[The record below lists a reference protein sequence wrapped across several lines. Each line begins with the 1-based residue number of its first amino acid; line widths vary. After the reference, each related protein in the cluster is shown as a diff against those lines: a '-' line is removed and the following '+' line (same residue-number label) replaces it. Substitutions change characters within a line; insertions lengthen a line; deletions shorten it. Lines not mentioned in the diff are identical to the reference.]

1 MFKALLLTEK
11 DGKVS
16 SQITQLDEERLPD
29 GDVTVRVQYSTLNYK
44 DGLILNGLGRLVRT
58 YPHVPGVD
66 FAGVVEASRHPAFR
80 PNDTVILTGWR
91 VGEAQW
97 GGYAE
102 RARVKGDWL
111 VKLPADLTA
120 RNAMAIGT
128 AGFTSMLCVMA
139 LEGHALTP
147 AAGDVLV
154 TGAAGGVGSVAVA
167 ILAKLGYRVVA
178 STGRADTHEYLK
190 GLGAAEIIDR
200 AMIGKPSGKPLES
213 ERWAGCIDSV
223 GGATLSTVLAQ
234 MKYRA
239 SVAACGLAGGNKLE
253 TTVIPFIIRGVKLLG
268 IDSVMSPPEERRQAW
283 ERLARDLPSDKLEAM
298 IVPAKLEDLPALSKQ
313 ILDGKVRGRVVVEIG
328 SIGSVDRTLR
338 AVLEDDQ
345 QRPAQQCESQRLAG
359 NARRRPVLFCGHHRA
374 QSHHDAKI
382 GRSDNEHQQHE
393 RPTAADAEQ
402 TVGEADRERLLAIIP
417 ATPALY
423 HETERRPATVEAL
436 VFEGA
441 ELVEAGESEDH
452 GTQHPA
458 IEEQPVDAVHKSQ

>member
-213 ERWAGCIDSV
+213 ERWAGWIDSV

-298 IVPAKLEDLPALSKQ
+298 IMPAKLEDLPALSKQ

-328 SIGSVDRTLR
+328 S
-338 AVLEDDQ
+338 
-345 QRPAQQCESQRLAG
+345 
-359 NARRRPVLFCGHHRA
+359 
-374 QSHHDAKI
+374 
-382 GRSDNEHQQHE
+382 
-393 RPTAADAEQ
+393 
-402 TVGEADRERLLAIIP
+402 
-417 ATPALY
+417 
-423 HETERRPATVEAL
+423 
-436 VFEGA
+436 
-441 ELVEAGESEDH
+441 
-452 GTQHPA
+452 
-458 IEEQPVDAVHKSQ
+458 

>member
-1 MFKALLLTEK
+1 
-11 DGKVS
+11 
-16 SQITQLDEERLPD
+16 
-29 GDVTVRVQYSTLNYK
+29 
-44 DGLILNGLGRLVRT
+44 
-58 YPHVPGVD
+58 
-66 FAGVVEASRHPAFR
+66 
-80 PNDTVILTGWR
+80 
-91 VGEAQW
+91 
-97 GGYAE
+97 
-102 RARVKGDWL
+102 
-111 VKLPADLTA
+111 
-120 RNAMAIGT
+120 
-128 AGFTSMLCVMA
+128 MLCVMA

-213 ERWAGCIDSV
+213 ERWAGCSDSV

-328 SIGSVDRTLR
+328 S
-338 AVLEDDQ
+338 
-345 QRPAQQCESQRLAG
+345 
-359 NARRRPVLFCGHHRA
+359 
-374 QSHHDAKI
+374 
-382 GRSDNEHQQHE
+382 
-393 RPTAADAEQ
+393 
-402 TVGEADRERLLAIIP
+402 
-417 ATPALY
+417 
-423 HETERRPATVEAL
+423 
-436 VFEGA
+436 
-441 ELVEAGESEDH
+441 
-452 GTQHPA
+452 
-458 IEEQPVDAVHKSQ
+458 